1 MVLYFNK
8 ICTCQTG
15 RRLTQGHTSLRAEEF
30 RYTLYVCPL
39 HHLFNIFDF
48 LAIGTV
54 KPLAT
59 LLQHSE
65 KANSFNPPELLK

>member
-1 MVLYFNK
+1 MVLHYNTIF
-8 ICTCQTG
+8 TRQTG

-30 RYTLYVCPL
+30 CDTLYVCPL
-39 HHLFNIFDF
+39 HHLFNIFDI
-48 LAIGTV
+48 LAVGTV

-65 KANSFNPPELLK
+65 KDNSFTKLFCF